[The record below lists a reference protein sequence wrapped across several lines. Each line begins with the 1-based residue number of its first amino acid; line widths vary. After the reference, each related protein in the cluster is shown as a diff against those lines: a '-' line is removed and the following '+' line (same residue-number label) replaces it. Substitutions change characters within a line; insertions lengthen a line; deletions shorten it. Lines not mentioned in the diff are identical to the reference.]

1 MTTLVMGAAGAAI
14 GFWVGGPAGAKWGW
28 ALGVAAGGVLFPPK
42 GPDGPRLEDRAVTVS
57 TYGIPIP
64 RVYGTYRVS
73 GNVIWSTELQESA
86 EQQGGKG
93 SPPRSTTYSY
103 SASFAVSLCRGPI
116 LGVRRIWADGNLIFD
131 QSDINTE
138 QPQDFEA
145 ESMVVYQGTED
156 QMPDPTMQSA
166 LGDVP
171 AYRGQA
177 YVVFTDMQLA
187 RYGNRIPTLSFEVV
201 TAGAFEERGIRSIFS
216 AAGQENRITEIDP
229 ETGYVWG
236 LGVVANNRIVVTD
249 PRTGARLAT
258 IPGPP
263 VGQDWKSLV
272 YIPPRRVFW
281 AISSF
286 TIPTALIYEFS
297 ADSFSLLRTF
307 SGPALALGA
316 GVWNP
321 LRGHVVLGRQIND
334 FGRCFVY
341 DVNGDST
348 GLSFDYGVYMGTS
361 GVIVQES
368 VIYITNG
375 AEIILVDALSYAL
388 VFRATLGY
396 IVQVNSDRR
405 VTYDSRRRRILITS
419 TGANNCPFTVI
430 NMGTMTVST
439 GTYTLPPGAS
449 AVQAWTYHEPSDLVL
464 VGALFNPNQLVAYDA
479 ETLTLQRALDNPL
492 SGVSNIF
499 GLVADPD
506 YPDRLYGHTGTHTFQ
521 VSIDRALNPAGVSLP
536 YVVTQ
541 ESLLVGL
548 SPEDIDVSDLAGK
561 VVDGYMIGTGGT
573 VRSNIE
579 QLMMAYYFD
588 AVESGGRVKF
598 VSRGGP
604 SAAVIDLEDLAAHQP
619 GADVPT
625 PVPITRAEE
634 VEMPQAVTVR
644 YANPNADYQVGA
656 QMARRLIGM
665 ARAEQ
670 IAELPLVLSDD
681 RARQVAE
688 AALYSAWA
696 ARTSW
701 TFATTLKHSRL
712 EPTDVVTVGGNRLRI
727 TNRTENGGLVDFQGV
742 YESGEVYAQ
751 DILGAP
757 ASTPIQSIPS
767 RTRTALYLLDL
778 PPLRDQD
785 NDAAFYVAANGYRP
799 GWAGAVVFKSADGGA
814 TFDEFLMI
822 PSEVTQGTSAD
833 ALGDWPENTFDEVNS
848 VRIWLRSGTL
858 SSTSELGVLNG
869 FNAALLGEE
878 ILQFRR
884 ATLNDDGSYTL
895 RGLLRGRKRSRTAG
909 HAPGDRFILLQAGAL
924 RRTAAIESEI
934 GQERQYRGVSIG
946 QTLSSAATIPFT
958 NAARSLRPL
967 APSHLGGGR
976 SSGGDVQINWTRSAR
991 LFSAWR
997 NFSAVPLD
1005 EATESYQ
1012 VDVFADNTFGTI
1024 IRTLSSTDP
1033 TVTYTSAQQTAD
1045 FGGNQATVHVRV
1057 HQMSGVV
1064 GRGDPL
1070 QGSV

>member
-73 GNVIWSTELQESA
+73 GNVIWSTELQETA

-131 QSDINTE
+131 QSDVNTE

-177 YVVFTDMQLA
+177 YVVFTDLQLA

-201 TAGAFEERGIRSIFS
+201 TAGAFEERGIRSIYEAS
-216 AAGQENRITEIDP
+216 GQDNRITVLDP
-229 ETGYVWG
+229 ESGFVWG
-236 LGVVANNRIVVTD
+236 LGTVGSNRIVVTD
-249 PRTGARLAT
+249 PRDGRRITT
-258 IPGPP
+258 IPGPESS
-263 VGQDWKSLV
+263 WRALI
-272 YIPPRRVFW
+272 YIPPTRSFW
-281 AISSF
+281 ALPAIGSPVAIISV
-286 TIPTALIYEFS
+286 FS
-297 ADSFSLLRTF
+297 ADSYTLTGQFAAVGAWSGAGFYNSFRNLVILSQQNTPFSTSHVYEVSGEYTGVSLSLGFVLYSREITQEF
-307 SGPALALGA
+307 CFLTINSGMVRIYDARSYGLIWSSALSAGPASA
-316 GVWNP
+316 
-321 LRGHVVLGRQIND
+321 HE
-334 FGRCFVY
+334 
-341 DVNGDST
+341 
-348 GLSFDYGVYMGTS
+348 
-361 GVIVQES
+361 VQ
-368 VIYITNG
+368 T
-375 AEIILVDALSYAL
+375 A
-388 VFRATLGY
+388 
-396 IVQVNSDRR
+396 
-405 VTYDSRRRRILITS
+405 YDSRRRRLYAVSRRDNPVEILVYDFRS
-419 TGANNCPFTVI
+419 GSSWMESLVFSGAGGIYSLN
-430 NMGTMTVST
+430 
-439 GTYTLPPGAS
+439 
-449 AVQAWTYHEPSDLVL
+449 YHEPSDYLIFGVN
-464 VGALFNPNQLVAYDA
+464 ALNNRVDFYNAQDFAFERSLSNPGIGPVY
-479 ETLTLQRALDNPL
+479 
-492 SGVSNIF
+492 
-499 GLVADPD
+499 GLVADPEL
-506 YPDRLYGHTGTHTFQ
+506 PDRLYGHMGNHTYQ
-521 VSIDRALNPAGVSLP
+521 VSLDRALSPAGVPLP
-536 YVVTQ
+536 FVVTQ
-541 ESLLVGL
+541 ESMLVGL
-548 SPEDIDVSDLAGK
+548 PPEDIDVSDLAGK

-604 SAAVIDLEDLAAHQP
+604 SAAAIDMEDLAAHQP

-634 VEMPQAVTVR
+634 VEMPRTVTVR
-644 YANPNADYQVGA
+644 YANPQADYQVGA

-670 IAELPLVLSDD
+670 ISELPLVLSDD

-696 ARTSW
+696 ARISW
-701 TFATTLKHSRL
+701 QFSTTLKHSRL
-712 EPTDVVTVGGNRLRI
+712 EPTDVVTVGGNLLRI
-727 TNRTENGGLVDFQGV
+727 TSRVENGGLVDFQGV

-751 DILGAP
+751 EILGAP
-757 ASTPIQSIPS
+757 ASVPTQSIPS
-767 RTRTALYLLDL
+767 RSRTALHLLDL

-799 GWAGAVVFKSADGGA
+799 GWAGAVVFKSADGGE

-822 PSEVTQGTSAD
+822 PSEVTQGSSDD
-833 ALGDWPENTFDEVNS
+833 ALGDWTENTFDEVNS
-848 VRIWLRSGTL
+848 VRIWLRSGAL

-869 FNAALLGEE
+869 FNAALLGDE

-895 RGLLRGRKRSRTAG
+895 RGFLRGRKRTRTAG
-909 HAPGDRFILLQAGAL
+909 HLPGERFLLLQAGAL
-924 RRTAAIESEI
+924 RRTASIESEI

-946 QTLSSAATIPFT
+946 QTLSSAATTPFT
-958 NAARSLRPL
+958 NTARSLRPL

-976 SSGGDVQINWTRSAR
+976 SSGGNLQINWIRSAR

-997 NFSAVPLD
+997 NFSAVPMD
-1005 EATESYQ
+1005 EATESYA
-1012 VDVFADNTFGTI
+1012 VDIFADGTFATVV
-1024 IRTLSSTDP
+1024 RTLTST
-1033 TVTYTSAQQTAD
+1033 TAAVTYTSAQQVTD
-1045 FGGNQATVHVRV
+1045 FGSNQSTVHVRV
-1057 HQMSGVV
+1057 FQISAVV